1 MKTLYHMDQWFKR
14 PPGSMLLELAHQHI
28 DPLLS
33 KIPGDTAIQIGGPS
47 DLSLLESCQHNL
59 KCYYSFS
66 GETTPNT
73 PSIRGNLLQLPILPE
88 CCDLLLV
95 NLPHDCIEHIP
106 HLLGLLKKGHE
117 VVIRGWAIIPTE
129 SLQDAEAEIRN
140 HLARTELISL
150 QIESKKSYAAN
161 IAYVGIEVH
170 LIRS

>member
-1 MKTLYHMDQWFKR
+1 MDQWFKR

-88 CCDLLLV
+88 CCDLFILAHTLAFCPSPKLL
-95 NLPHDCIEHIP
+95 LAQLYDS
-106 HLLGLLKKGHE
+106 LKTGGLLLILGFNPISQPDS
-117 VVIRGWAIIPTE
+117 VIT
-129 SLQDAEAEIRN
+129 
-140 HLARTELISL
+140 
-150 QIESKKSYAAN
+150 
-161 IAYVGIEVH
+161 
-170 LIRS
+170 